1 MDEFDHT
8 RRKLIERI
16 LHLTEKQPVVRPLPG
31 LTVGRRESPTEPS
44 TYILPPSIC
53 IAVQGAKRVLIGEE
67 YYIYDVENFLL
78 NSFDIPVIAQVI
90 EASKEKPYIGITWE
104 IDMEILMEIVV
115 EQKLNTRP
123 TASSR
128 GTSLGKVTYQLL
140 DAFKRMLDLLDEP
153 EHISALLPVIKK
165 EIIYRLLVSEQGSKL
180 IQIALSGKNDVIAAL
195 NIELSE
201 RTLQRTRE
209 HEKACR
215 DRRNERVDFLS
226 EFQDSHRH
234 HSSSVPEKASIVR
247 GKEASH
253 GRKRCHNRSLP
264 GGIREPLS
272 VQQRVQKILRCFSFT
287 GCKESEGRTSHE
299 DPLLIADDGASVL

>member
-1 MDEFDHT
+1 MKKIMDEFDHT

-195 NIELSE
+195 NYLKEHFSE
-201 RTLQRTRE
+201 PVNMKKLAET
-209 HEKACR
+209 
-215 DRRNERVDFLS
+215 VGM
-226 EFQDSHRH
+226 
-234 HSSSVPEKASIVR
+234 SVSTFYQ
-247 GKEASH
+247 
-253 GRKRCHNRSLP
+253 NF
-264 GGIREPLS
+264 
-272 VQQRVQKILRCFSFT
+272 KILTGITPLQYQKKLRLCEARKLLMAGNDVTTAAYQVGYESLSQFSREYKRFFGVSPSQDAKNLREEPHT
-287 GCKESEGRTSHE
+287 RI
-299 DPLLIADDGASVL
+299 LY

>member
-8 RRKLIERI
+8 RRKLIEMI

-67 YYIYDVENFLL
+67 YYVYDVENFLL

-90 EASKEKPYIGITWE
+90 EASKEKPYIGMTWE

-123 TASSR
+123 ITPSR

-165 EIIYRLLVSEQGSKL
+165 EIIYRLLVSEQGSRL

-195 NIELSE
+195 NYLKEHFSEPVNMKKLAEMVGMSVSTFYQNFKALTGMAPLQYQKKLRLCEARKLLMAGNDVTTAAYQVGYESLS
-201 RTLQRTRE
+201 QFSRE
-209 HEKACR
+209 YKKFFGVSPSQDAKR
-215 DRRNERVDFLS
+215 LRN
-226 EFQDSHRH
+226 SHLT
-234 HSSSVPEKASIVR
+234 SVV
-247 GKEASH
+247 H
-253 GRKRCHNRSLP
+253 
-264 GGIREPLS
+264 
-272 VQQRVQKILRCFSFT
+272 
-287 GCKESEGRTSHE
+287 
-299 DPLLIADDGASVL
+299 

>member
-67 YYIYDVENFLL
+67 YYVYDVENFLL

-123 TASSR
+123 IASSR

-195 NIELSE
+195 NYLKEHFSEPVNMKKLAEMVGMSVSTFYQNFKTLTGMTPLQYQKKLRLCEARKLLMAGHDVTTAAYQVGYESLS
-201 RTLQRTRE
+201 QFSRE
-209 HEKACR
+209 YKRFFGVSPSQDAKR
-215 DRRNERVDFLS
+215 LRNSNLMDVV
-226 EFQDSHRH
+226 H
-234 HSSSVPEKASIVR
+234 
-247 GKEASH
+247 
-253 GRKRCHNRSLP
+253 
-264 GGIREPLS
+264 
-272 VQQRVQKILRCFSFT
+272 
-287 GCKESEGRTSHE
+287 
-299 DPLLIADDGASVL
+299 

>member
-1 MDEFDHT
+1 MDEFDYV

-67 YYIYDVENFLL
+67 YYVYDVENFLL

-123 TASSR
+123 IASSR

-195 NIELSE
+195 NYLKEHFSEPVNMKKLAEMVGMSVSTFYQNFKTLTGMTPLQYQKKLRLCEARKLLMAGHDVTTAAYQVGYESLS
-201 RTLQRTRE
+201 QFSRE
-209 HEKACR
+209 YKRFFGVSPSQDAKR
-215 DRRNERVDFLS
+215 LRNSNLMDVV
-226 EFQDSHRH
+226 H
-234 HSSSVPEKASIVR
+234 
-247 GKEASH
+247 
-253 GRKRCHNRSLP
+253 
-264 GGIREPLS
+264 
-272 VQQRVQKILRCFSFT
+272 
-287 GCKESEGRTSHE
+287 
-299 DPLLIADDGASVL
+299 

>member
-195 NIELSE
+195 NYLKEHFSE
-201 RTLQRTRE
+201 PVNMKKLAET
-209 HEKACR
+209 
-215 DRRNERVDFLS
+215 VGM
-226 EFQDSHRH
+226 
-234 HSSSVPEKASIVR
+234 SVSTFYQ
-247 GKEASH
+247 
-253 GRKRCHNRSLP
+253 NF
-264 GGIREPLS
+264 
-272 VQQRVQKILRCFSFT
+272 KILTGITPLQYQKKLRLCEARKLLMAGNDVTTAAYQVGYESLSQFSREYKRFFGVSPSQDAKNLREEPHT
-287 GCKESEGRTSHE
+287 RI
-299 DPLLIADDGASVL
+299 LY

>member
-8 RRKLIERI
+8 RRKMIERI

-31 LTVGRRESPTEPS
+31 LTVGRRESPTKPS

-67 YYIYDVENFLL
+67 YYVYDVENFLL
-78 NSFDIPVIAQVI
+78 NSLDIPVIAQVI

-123 TASSR
+123 IASSR

-140 DAFKRMLDLLDEP
+140 DAFKRMLDLLYEP

-195 NIELSE
+195 NYLKEHFSE
-201 RTLQRTRE
+201 PVNMKKLAET
-209 HEKACR
+209 
-215 DRRNERVDFLS
+215 VGM
-226 EFQDSHRH
+226 
-234 HSSSVPEKASIVR
+234 SVSTFYQ
-247 GKEASH
+247 
-253 GRKRCHNRSLP
+253 NF
-264 GGIREPLS
+264 
-272 VQQRVQKILRCFSFT
+272 KILTGITPLQYQKKLRLCEARKLLMAGHDVTTAAYQVGYESLSQFSREYRKFF
-287 GCKESEGRTSHE
+287 GVSPSQDAKRLRNSNLMDVVH
-299 DPLLIADDGASVL
+299 